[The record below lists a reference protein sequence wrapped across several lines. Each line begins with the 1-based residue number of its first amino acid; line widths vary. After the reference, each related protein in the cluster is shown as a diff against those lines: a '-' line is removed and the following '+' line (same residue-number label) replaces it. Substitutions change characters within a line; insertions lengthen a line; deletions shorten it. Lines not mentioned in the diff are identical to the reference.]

1 MKLLSLTIS
10 EISEENKQQRQE
22 NKLLREENQLLRQEK
37 RNNNTKVKSLHN
49 ETVEQERSP
58 ISVPTTKTDAVELQG
73 TNENLSASELTD
85 VLNNPSQ
92 MIEESFTQEIPSKKK
107 KYKTVYSRQTRRDS
121 ANKSTNAKKG
131 TSTKEEVSIIQS
143 KKEEPPILN
152 KLLVPETV
160 QFQHTPSLLERA
172 KPRIPDTPEKKGGEG
187 QEDSKLEQLMERN
200 KQQEQVKTD
209 ERKIR
214 VWEKDDKKEEE
225 IAASQMIESSSG
237 EPDIIE
243 EDRASPVFY
252 RSKFG
257 SGNPERLKK
266 MSGKRKSKK
275 SVVEGVVEIDNEN
288 LNAGDTKKQ
297 TRKSNNSSVT
307 NASNVGTVTPKE
319 QSKVDRKTWQNLD
332 KDFRTRNSDGI
343 GCTESMLVDESPN
356 LLQVNRIPIPRDIL
370 DEIPKP
376 NIAESSAPAEKENFK
391 PKSKPK
397 SKKEAENRWGMT
409 VEPITESQKKKIKTA
424 RQSTLDMFYKNPQ
437 DGSGIKR
444 TMSDLERAIQISKQE
459 FSAGDKSA
467 DKPAPEPPV
476 KKTVDH
482 LDDTMEM
489 LALREREREELHAYK
504 PPPLTPP
511 DFWEVDIVEPD
522 ADDPRNKTQQGPPLR
537 TRAIR
542 LKERRKQNL
551 EQQNVNYRETTS
563 KPTVNGV
570 TGKLKRKRTETA
582 ESSCT
587 NGRVVKASNGRNPS
601 DSEDEFY

>member
-37 RNNNTKVKSLHN
+37 RNNNITVKSLHN
-49 ETVEQERSP
+49 DTVEQERSP

-187 QEDSKLEQLMERN
+187 QENSKLEQLMERN

-214 VWEKDDKKEEE
+214 VWEKDEKKEEV
-225 IAASQMIESSSG
+225 IAASQMIDSSSG

-297 TRKSNNSSVT
+297 TRKSNNSVVEGVVEID
-307 NASNVGTVTPKE
+307 NE
-319 QSKVDRKTWQNLD
+319 NL
-332 KDFRTRNSDGI
+332 
-343 GCTESMLVDESPN
+343 
-356 LLQVNRIPIPRDIL
+356 
-370 DEIPKP
+370 
-376 NIAESSAPAEKENFK
+376 
-391 PKSKPK
+391 
-397 SKKEAENRWGMT
+397 
-409 VEPITESQKKKIKTA
+409 
-424 RQSTLDMFYKNPQ
+424 
-437 DGSGIKR
+437 
-444 TMSDLERAIQISKQE
+444 
-459 FSAGDKSA
+459 
-467 DKPAPEPPV
+467 
-476 KKTVDH
+476 
-482 LDDTMEM
+482 
-489 LALREREREELHAYK
+489 
-504 PPPLTPP
+504 
-511 DFWEVDIVEPD
+511 
-522 ADDPRNKTQQGPPLR
+522 
-537 TRAIR
+537 
-542 LKERRKQNL
+542 
-551 EQQNVNYRETTS
+551 
-563 KPTVNGV
+563 
-570 TGKLKRKRTETA
+570 
-582 ESSCT
+582 
-587 NGRVVKASNGRNPS
+587 KA
-601 DSEDEFY
+601 